1 MKKHIS
7 AAALTFISIPSL
19 AFQPQGGC
27 DLNQQH
33 AITGLT
39 GGKIKNEA
47 QAHISMRANM
57 LQADLSNAVKAGAI
71 PRTDAS
77 TYARKVEQIR
87 KSALS
92 QNNGISPASLSE
104 YDRELDSIT
113 NYICNNDALKST
125 TNQYTLIIFYD
136 EKSGKKQLLDSVSR
150 YGGEVIY
157 DYKNFNSLAV
167 KIANKPKAD
176 AIHYFQ
182 GLNGVLQVNLD
193 EKQSL
198 HVN

>member
-1 MKKHIS
+1 
-7 AAALTFISIPSL
+7 
-19 AFQPQGGC
+19 
-27 DLNQQH
+27 
-33 AITGLT
+33 
-39 GGKIKNEA
+39 
-47 QAHISMRANM
+47 M